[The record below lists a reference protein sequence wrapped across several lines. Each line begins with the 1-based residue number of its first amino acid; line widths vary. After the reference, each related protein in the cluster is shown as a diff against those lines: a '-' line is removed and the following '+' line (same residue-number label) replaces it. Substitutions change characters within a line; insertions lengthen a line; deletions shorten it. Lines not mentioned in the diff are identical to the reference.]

1 MNVTIRKATVD
12 DLPQIQ
18 KLSQELFQ
26 VEQVRD
32 PLLNMDWSMGEEG
45 RKTFLSRITEEN
57 RFCFVAEADSQ
68 VVGYTTAS
76 VLPILAWRP
85 VKRLEMENLIVTEK
99 YRGQRIGEKLAQTLF
114 DLAKSLGL
122 ERVMVSAYAAN
133 EHALRFYKRI
143 GFVPDSL
150 QLEKV
155 L

>member
-1 MNVTIRKATVD
+1 MDIVIRKATVA
-12 DLPQIQ
+12 DLEFVQE
-18 KLSQELFQ
+18 LSQELFR
-26 VEQVRD
+26 VELVRD

-57 RFCFVAEADSQ
+57 RFCFVAETNGEI
-68 VVGYTTAS
+68 VGYTTAS
-76 VLPILAWRP
+76 VLPILPWRP

-99 YRGQRIGEKLAQTLF
+99 YRGQRIGEKLAQILF

-122 ERVMVSAYAAN
+122 ERVMVEAYAAN
-133 EHALRFYKRI
+133 EHALSFYKRV